1 MSRLRDRRRWD
12 QLGLVLLLSWFC
24 LLNGW
29 RTTAVLLSAALVH
42 EGGHWAALRLLGGGG
57 VRLRLSP
64 FGAVMET
71 DGLRLSYAGELAAV
85 LAGPGVNLLCGLLLP
100 LLIPGPV
107 GTEAAGANWVLGLFN
122 LVPAAPMDG
131 WRAVQLLLCWRLGPD
146 RGGFWSAVIG
156 TVGTLAM
163 LGQLVW
169 LMAVSGGNVWLL
181 PPAIGM
187 AVNGARSC
195 ASLGKGRKQE
205 FFR

>member
-1 MSRLRDRRRWD
+1 MCRLCDRRWWD
-12 QLGLVLLLSWFC
+12 LLGLGLLLSWFC

-29 RTTAVLLSAALVH
+29 QTTAVLLFAALVH
-42 EGGHWAALRLLGGGG
+42 EGGHWAVLRLLGGGG

-71 DGLRLSYAGELAAV
+71 GGLRLSYAGELAAV

-100 LLIPGPV
+100 LVLPDPL

-122 LVPAAPMDG
+122 LMPAAPLDG

-156 TVGTLAM
+156 TVGTLAL

-169 LMAVSGGNVWLL
+169 LMAASGGNVWLL

-187 AVNGARSC
+187 AVNGVRCGA
-195 ASLGKGRKQE
+195 ALGKGRKQE